1 MFLQRQKLETAS
13 AASDSQPK
21 ELLLATPQF
30 EVTFRAGASS
40 NPRLHACEQGFDVST
55 VDAVLVSNHL
65 SMQGLPCL
73 TERGDFRAQ
82 VFATEPTAGLGRLL
96 LEEIAVSTT
105 APSAHGAHRAL
116 PASVL
121 VSSSSNGSGAGA
133 GVGAGAGSAG
143 SSRAGA
149 GFGSGSGAGSGT
161 GSGSGSAP
169 LEHKAGKKRKLSF
182 DEPSAASAAA
192 PSAASLTVAAS
203 SQPPASSPQQQ
214 QQQQK
219 AVSAAA
225 GPALGQHPPF
235 DLAAVA
241 SCVAR
246 VRPLSFGQRVTL
258 RQANVTVGRTSI
270 GHSRLVL
277 LDLTLN
283 ARPLRSDHAIQLW
296 LLDWRLQLGH

>member
-1 MFLQRQKLETAS
+1 
-13 AASDSQPK
+13 
-21 ELLLATPQF
+21 
-30 EVTFRAGASS
+30 
-40 NPRLHACEQGFDVST
+40 VST

-96 LEEIAVSTT
+96 LAEIAVSTT

-121 VSSSSNGSGAGA
+121 VSSSNGTGSGAGA
-133 GVGAGAGSAG
+133 GAGAGAGSAG

-169 LEHKAGKKRKLSF
+169 PEHKAGKKRKMSF
-182 DEPSAASAAA
+182 DEPSSASAAA

-203 SQPPASSPQQQ
+203 SQPPASSQQQ
-214 QQQQK
+214 QQQQPQQK
-219 AVSAAA
+219 AMSAA

-258 RQANVTVGRTSI
+258 RQANVTVGP
-270 GHSRLVL
+270 RLCFK
-277 LDLTLN
+277 
-283 ARPLRSDHAIQLW
+283 SC
-296 LLDWRLQLGH
+296 